1 MLIFLV
7 EDLSNIGYYAKESRL
22 VAVEVIELYIVQ
34 SLVAHKE
41 RDLRNLYYL
50 CKIISKYFVIHVK

>member
-7 EDLSNIGYYAKESRL
+7 KDHSNIGYYAKESRL

-34 SLVAHKE
+34 SLVAHKG
-41 RDLRNLYYL
+41 RDLRNLYYS